1 MGKIEEV
8 YAYLNENEP
17 EIASNICYA
26 SEMLLSELDRA
37 LEVLK
42 TRRKQ
47 AVENDDD
54 KEYEKLTRYRD
65 ILGVYKENIN
75 TYLDYVNL
83 PETSKTTAPSPDR
96 EIIHHLSE
104 DFTYK
109 KITAFVFRGKRYE
122 VTSWKEA
129 LITFCNELTKINRN
143 FPFALIGNPQFRGKE
158 FEYFSYTPIAERS
171 EKIQGTNVYVYTL
184 MSSNY
189 ITKLLK
195 NILSFLG
202 ESLNEFHIYL
212 DETYLPQKR
221 EMPKRTEKAKVPPN
235 GKIGKYV
242 QQCMRELEKEQHVF
256 SENQIQLLS
265 DAEYSKLIFGIYHP
279 FWTDDVKKIQDK
291 NNRFRY
297 WKEPFLFNNKYY
309 YITNDWYEKSREKF
323 DAWLEIIKNQ

>member
-1 MGKIEEV
+1 MEKIEEV

-26 SEMLLSELDRA
+26 SEMLLSELDKA

-42 TRRKQ
+42 ARRKQ

-54 KEYEKLTRYRD
+54 KEYEKLTKYRD
-65 ILGVYKENIN
+65 TLSTYKENIN
-75 TYLDYVNL
+75 AYLDYVNL
-83 PETSKTTAPSPDR
+83 PEITAPSPNG
-96 EIIHHLSE
+96 ETIHYLSE

-109 KITAFVFRGKRYE
+109 RITAFVFRGKKYK

-171 EKIQGTNVYVYTL
+171 EKIKGTNVYVYVL

-195 NILSFLG
+195 NILSFFG

-212 DETYLPQKR
+212 DETYSPQKR
-221 EMPKRTEKAKVPPN
+221 EIQKRPKKITTLTNE
-235 GKIGKYV
+235 KIGKYV
-242 QQCMRELEKEQHVF
+242 QRCMRELEKELYTF
-256 SENQIQLLS
+256 SENQIRLLS
-265 DAEYSKLIFGIYHP
+265 DVEYSKLIFGINTP
-279 FWTDDVKKIQDK
+279 FWTDDSEKIRDK
-291 NNRFRY
+291 NNHFRY
-297 WKEPFLFNNKYY
+297 WKEPFLFNGKYY
-309 YITNDWYEKSREKF
+309 YITKEWYEKSREKF
-323 DAWLEIIKNQ
+323 DAWLGVIKNRR